1 MTEKDA
7 FKAGFLARC
16 AEEGL
21 TGAELSARINVAAD
35 VMTKRAFNPMAL
47 LPNDPMA
54 LLPNF
59 SQALGATKM
68 LAGAGLLGAGVAGG
82 LAGHVAGT
90 LNQPDLDEEDIKARE
105 LAAAYKALAAKAR
118 TNRKLRVYR
127 PE

>member
-16 AEEGL
+16 AEERL
-21 TGAELSARINVAAD
+21 TGAELQARIDAAD
-35 VMTKRAFNPMAL
+35 TFMKAAIDLPFDAAISGTKL
-47 LPNDPMA
+47 LAAAP
-54 LLPNF
+54 LL
-59 SQALGATKM
+59 AAA
-68 LAGAGLLGAGVAGG
+68 AGGG

-105 LAAAYKALAAKAR
+105 LAATYKALAARAR

-127 PE
+127 PER

>member
-35 VMTKRAFNPMAL
+35 VMTKRAF
-47 LPNDPMA
+47 DPMA

-59 SQALGATKM
+59 SQALGATKW

>member
-16 AEEGL
+16 AEERL
-21 TGAELSARINVAAD
+21 TGGALQARLDDAERLLKAGGAIDSPLSA
-35 VMTKRAFNPMAL
+35 
-47 LPNDPMA
+47 
-54 LLPNF
+54 
-59 SQALGATKM
+59 ALGGTKM
-68 LAGAGLLGAGVAGG
+68 LAAVPLLAATAAGG

-105 LAAAYKALAAKAR
+105 LAATYKALAARAK

-127 PE
+127 PER